1 MKKILII
8 IFIFSIILLNSCLTN
23 KGKLSIDSYPQNSEV
38 YLNGEYIGTTPLE
51 QSLKIGKYILEV
63 KKAGYKD
70 YKKDITIE
78 RGKETIVIAN
88 LEISTGTL
96 IVKTQPD
103 GATVFVDGKNYG
115 LTPIEIGDLEIGEHE
130 IVISKDG
137 YAQIIKK
144 IDIGE
149 EPYTLEEILTKAISE
164 VFINTNPKGAKV
176 IISGKEMGV
185 TPLKLK
191 DINPGRYFVTF
202 KAIGY
207 EDMTKSIEV
216 KEGLNTFNFNMV
228 QLNHALIVD
237 SEPKNAKVYIDNV
250 FKGTTP
256 LEIRNLTPEKKYK
269 LRVEYEGYLPYLTE
283 VSLPKD
289 GSIFLPLIKLIKIS
303 G

>member
-130 IVISKDG
+130 IVIGKDG

-164 VFINTNPKGAKV
+164 VFINTNPKGARV

-237 SEPKNAKVYIDNV
+237 SEPKNAKVYIDDV

>member
-1 MKKILII
+1 MKKILIT
-8 IFIFSIILLNSCLTN
+8 IFIFSIISLNSCLTN
-23 KGKLSIDSYPQNSEV
+23 KGKLSIDSYPPNSGV

-51 QSLKIGKYILEV
+51 QSLNIGKYILEV
-63 KKAGYKD
+63 KKTGYKD

-78 RGKETIVIAN
+78 RGKETTVIAN

-96 IVKTQPD
+96 IVKTEPD
-103 GATVFVDGKNYG
+103 GATVFVDAKNYG

-144 IDIGE
+144 IDVGE

-164 VFINTNPKGAKV
+164 VFINTNPKGVKV

-185 TPLKLK
+185 TPLTLK

-237 SEPKNAKVYIDNV
+237 SEPKNAKVYIDDV

-269 LRVEYEGYLPYLTE
+269 LRIEYEGYLPYLTE
-283 VSLPKD
+283 VNMPKD